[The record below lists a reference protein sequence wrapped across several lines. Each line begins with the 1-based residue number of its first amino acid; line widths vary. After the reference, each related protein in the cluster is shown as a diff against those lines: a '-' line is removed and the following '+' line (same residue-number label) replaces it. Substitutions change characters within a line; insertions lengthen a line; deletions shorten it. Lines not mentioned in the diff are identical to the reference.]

1 MNFILTFHII
11 SFHHRRWGR
20 DGEYVSTF
28 QWQSKRNGSANL
40 RKKPGDAGDLF
51 RIYCKHPEQHESS
64 RNIRKFCHPTLYRL
78 LWRNIFTTWNIS
90 LKTYVWYYTSI
101 ICKKNR
107 WQNEWIIKKH
117 PLELSSHPI
126 LNIYLQIF
134 PLKQTGA
141 DSSCPFSSFPF
152 RLWPL
157 FVQMRL
163 CRRREDEGRH
173 NLGTTV
179 VFHHTVDGSE
189 IRLPY
194 QLRLVAYP
202 IIYKAL
208 LDHNENHQ
216 TKLDHTPMKSK

>member
-51 RIYCKHPEQHESS
+51 RIYCKHLEQHESS

-78 LWRNIFTTWNIS
+78 LWRNYFTTWNIS
-90 LKTYVWYYTSI
+90 LKTHVYINNLQQKSLTKWMNHQETSI
-101 ICKKNR
+101 GIV
-107 WQNEWIIKKH
+107 
-117 PLELSSHPI
+117 
-126 LNIYLQIF
+126 
-134 PLKQTGA
+134 
-141 DSSCPFSSFPF
+141 FSSYFEHIFANLSPSTNKRLPF
-152 RLWPL
+152 QQFYRLWPS

-163 CRRREDEGRH
+163 CRLGRWVEWH
-173 NLGTTV
+173 NLAFNGGT
-179 VFHHTVDGSE
+179 HHTVDGSE
-189 IRLPY
+189 IRLPC

-202 IIYKAL
+202 IIYTAFVR
-208 LDHNENHQ
+208 
-216 TKLDHTPMKSK
+216 S